1 MHSFN
6 VNLYT
11 DSVDNDREG
20 YTTAEPMGLTLAI
33 VVSGSFQSVNGPEIS
48 SGTVPDSEYY
58 PPPEDFEVEELA
70 LLASLIDHRV
80 LEHELIVDILNIELE

>member
-1 MHSFN
+1 
-6 VNLYT
+6 
-11 DSVDNDREG
+11 
-20 YTTAEPMGLTLAI
+20 
-33 VVSGSFQSVNGPEIS
+33 
-48 SGTVPDSEYY
+48 VPDSEYY